1 MYKELF
7 PKLYQSVL
15 CPPFQRDA
23 HIEMYLVNVVC
34 EIISGPK
41 NPEFALKG
49 PGCPKN
55 QTTKRRNL
63 YNRPHDRDRKMSCVL
78 IEKLRMWK
86 VRRSLLLTSSH

>member
-49 PGCPKN
+49 PGCPQKTKLLEGAIY
-55 QTTKRRNL
+55 TTDLMTETER
-63 YNRPHDRDRKMSCVL
+63 
-78 IEKLRMWK
+78 
-86 VRRSLLLTSSH
+86 